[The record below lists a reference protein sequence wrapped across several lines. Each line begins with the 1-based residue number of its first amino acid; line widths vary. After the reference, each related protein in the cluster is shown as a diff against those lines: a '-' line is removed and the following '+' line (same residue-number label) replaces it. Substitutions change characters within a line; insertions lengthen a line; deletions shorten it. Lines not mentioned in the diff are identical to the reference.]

1 VRGVKVTLSSGDAF
15 YMDCDLE
22 QAALLLVDSGLVQ
35 VGHRYVNPEQVAQL
49 TWEVIPSIE
58 SPERLQEVV

>member
-1 VRGVKVTLSSGDAF
+1 
-15 YMDCDLE
+15 MDCDLE
-22 QAALLLVDSGLVQ
+22 QAALLLVGAGLVQ

-58 SPERLQEVV
+58 SPERLTVDVQ